1 MNFLKAPVKFLAR
14 EILTRSPFSVEYFE
28 IIPSG
33 LQNTAVSFDKSLQKF
48 ALKYS
53 EKFEREEWIK
63 IQLIKLKKILNH
75 SGNTVKYWN
84 TIFRQ
89 IQFNHHQLKDLEE
102 INSIPLLSREIIKKT
117 PAELLL
123 NTHLPRYR
131 RIEVSTSGSTGEP
144 LLFFQDHRA
153 IFRKRASAF
162 QELEYIKERATG
174 ETLVLGLSSHIWIDN
189 TIQSFSGTDLE
200 LENTRK
206 KIIYPYIFSSKPE
219 RLITTPSLLK
229 RLAQLMEQDGVS
241 FHFRVIK
248 HVGEP
253 LSNTDIRALEKT
265 FNAKLYSTYGSREI
279 PLFGI
284 ECNAKKFHLAPWMN
298 YIEIVDPQ
306 GKLLPH
312 DEEGR
317 IIVTFFE
324 NYVMPFIRYDI
335 GDRGMINSEPC
346 PCGRKTK
353 TITFTG
359 RAGGSIE
366 TPSGKS
372 VMLLAISSAIA
383 KNFHDTIARF
393 QLEQTAPDKLIF
405 RFIPS
410 ARYTPAADKQ
420 LTQTL
425 QSLLYNEI
433 HCEFDRVPVILPN
446 SEGKTPIFI
455 KSF

>member
-1 MNFLKAPVKFLAR
+1 MSVRENLTKFCVR

-33 LQNTAVSFDKSLQKF
+33 LQNIAVSFDKSLQKF
-48 ALKYS
+48 ALKYA
-53 EKFEREEWIK
+53 ETFDKEEWED
-63 IQLIKLKKILNH
+63 IQLIKLKKILNQA
-75 SGNTVKYWN
+75 GNTVKYWN
-84 TIFRQ
+84 TTFRQ

-162 QELEYIKERATG
+162 QELEYIEERATG

>member
-1 MNFLKAPVKFLAR
+1 MNFLKAPVKILAR

-28 IIPSG
+28 IIPSS

-144 LLFFQDHRA
+144 LLFFQDQRA
-153 IFRKRASAF
+153 IFRKRTGAF
-162 QELEYIKERATG
+162 QELEYIEERATG

-229 RLAQLMEQDGVS
+229 RLAQLMEQDGAS

-253 LSNTDIRALEKT
+253 LGNTDIRVLEKT
-265 FNAKLYSTYGSREI
+265 FKAKLYSTYGSREI

-298 YIEIVDPQ
+298 YLQILDDNNS
-306 GKLLPH
+306 LLP
-312 DEEGR
+312 DGEEGK
-317 IIVTFFE
+317 IVVTFFE
-324 NYVMPFIRYDI
+324 NLVDVVNWI
-335 GDRGMINSEPC
+335 
-346 PCGRKTK
+346 
-353 TITFTG
+353 
-359 RAGGSIE
+359 
-366 TPSGKS
+366 
-372 VMLLAISSAIA
+372 
-383 KNFHDTIARF
+383 
-393 QLEQTAPDKLIF
+393 
-405 RFIPS
+405 
-410 ARYTPAADKQ
+410 
-420 LTQTL
+420 
-425 QSLLYNEI
+425 
-433 HCEFDRVPVILPN
+433 
-446 SEGKTPIFI
+446 
-455 KSF
+455 